1 MADEIDSSQ
10 SQSSDS
16 DEETNSSDDSDSN
29 ETNSTI
35 MSTNQPSTIWVNLA
49 SYPATDCMEIPTPID
64 RNNYIIID
72 NEFYRDRIA
81 CIYKYNIDNDK
92 WTKINGFN
100 NIQNISAYVCA
111 SLDVKK
117 QILFL
122 WKPDQLTQIQLNN

>member
-16 DEETNSSDDSDSN
+16 DEDSSDDSDLN

-35 MSTNQPSTIWVNLA
+35 MSTNQTSTIWVNLA
-49 SYPATDCMEIPTPID
+49 SCPATEAMEIPTGID
-64 RNNYIIID
+64 RNNYIVMD
-72 NEFYRDRIA
+72 NELYPSYKIK